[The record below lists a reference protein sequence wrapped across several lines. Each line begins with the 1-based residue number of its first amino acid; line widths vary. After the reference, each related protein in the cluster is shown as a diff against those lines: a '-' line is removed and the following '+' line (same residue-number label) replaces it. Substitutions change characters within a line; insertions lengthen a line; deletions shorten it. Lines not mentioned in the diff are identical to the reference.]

1 MFKRVSDF
9 FIRVFHNDVAID
21 LGTMNTLCY
30 VRGQGIVIEE
40 PTVITVNP
48 QTHDVLAVGKKAKEM
63 LGCNTGNIMAIR
75 PMRHGAMSD
84 PGVTA
89 KLLEQFLR
97 KASSPFCMMRPRVMV
112 AVPSGISELVRQAVH
127 DTLKS
132 AGARDVR
139 LVEEPLAAA
148 IGAGLPVYSPSGC
161 MIVDIGGGT
170 TEIAV
175 VALGNIVHC
184 NSVNFAGDAM
194 DNAIVNHMKEVHNL
208 NIGEL
213 ISEEIKI
220 KIGSAVP
227 FADLRQE
234 EKTLE
239 VSGAMM
245 KSHGNNLP
253 GSVVINSEE
262 IRSALLEPIGRITE
276 GIAKT
281 LAACRPNLAGNLATY
296 GMTITGGSSQLPGLD
311 TLLRR
316 QFGIPVHNASTPTKS
331 VIMGLGMMMEK
342 TDIFASPQAPAVGV
356 NV

>member
-1 MFKRVSDF
+1 MFKSISDF
-9 FIRVFHNDVAID
+9 FARVFHNDVAID

-30 VRGQGIVIEE
+30 VRGQGIVLNE

-48 QTHDVLAVGKKAKEM
+48 QTHEVIAVGNEAKEM
-63 LGCNTGNIMAIR
+63 LGVSTGNLLAIR

-97 KASSPFCMMRPRVMV
+97 KVSSPLCMMRPRVMV

-127 DTLKS
+127 DTFKS
-132 AGARDVR
+132 AGAREVR

-148 IGAGLPVYSPSGC
+148 IGAGLPVDSPEGC

-184 NSVNFAGDAM
+184 NSVNYAGDAM
-194 DNAIVNHMKEVHNL
+194 DNAIVNHMKEVHSL
-208 NIGEL
+208 SIGEL
-213 ISEEIKI
+213 VSERIKI
-220 KIGSAVP
+220 QLGSAVP
-227 FADLRQE
+227 FKDMKEE
-234 EKTLE
+234 EKTME
-239 VSGAMM
+239 VSGSMM

-262 IRSALLEPIGRITE
+262 IRSALLEPIGKISE
-276 GIAKT
+276 GIQKT
-281 LAACRPNLAGNLATY
+281 LAACKPSLAGNLTVY

-311 TLLRR
+311 ILLRR
-316 QFGIPVHNASTPTKS
+316 QFGIPVHRIDTPTKS
-331 VIMGLGMMMEK
+331 VTLGLGKMMER
-342 TDIFASPQAPAVGV
+342 TDIFAAPQAPPVGV